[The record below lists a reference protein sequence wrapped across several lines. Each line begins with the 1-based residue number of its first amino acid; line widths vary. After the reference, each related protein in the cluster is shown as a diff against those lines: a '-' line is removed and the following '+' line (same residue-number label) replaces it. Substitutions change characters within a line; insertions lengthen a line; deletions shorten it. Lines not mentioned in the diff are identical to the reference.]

1 MEAVPR
7 LHMLWFALK
16 SSPEG
21 TSFAPLKK
29 YIAEFYHEDPEAYSK
44 EVHALETLRNQ
55 AMRTTNDGAPV
66 MKRYYCQLHALQN
79 RFPQLADKG
88 IFTFTW
94 KDLHHNTV
102 HEVTD
107 IRYERAAVLFNIA
120 ASHTQSGASAM
131 RGDVDGMKMAC
142 TDFQA
147 AAWAYNELR
156 ERYANV
162 NNGGD
167 FMTTELLVYQQQVC
181 LAQAQECILEKSL
194 IDNRKPHIVAKVT
207 AQIVVYY
214 GAALAALL
222 TGGDDGPV
230 AQVINA
236 SVYKLWKK
244 YVRFKIN
251 YLNCILYLYQGQNA
265 EEKRQMGER
274 VTLYQASWDKLEEA
288 RKESKGLPDQTEI
301 NESLSFTAD
310 VVEAKRK
317 NAKNENEFIYHEA
330 VPELSTI
337 AAVQG
342 ANLVNGIGFQV
353 TDEEYAGA
361 DIFARLVPMKAHEA
375 SSMYS
380 EEKAKL
386 LRKYGALLEEKDAQ
400 LESYM
405 SSLTLDNL
413 NINEEQANK
422 LPQGIVDRCAAL
434 HANKTAISDL
444 IEAMSQLAEI
454 TTDVETNLGE
464 LTHMLE
470 EEARAER
477 EFQAASGVQRTPNA
491 HITEL
496 TREFQKY
503 SEAHARAGESNNTLR
518 KAMSLHVN
526 NLKILARP
534 LQEIQQLMP
543 KLSSELNTAEIFKD
557 VKLVLNK
564 VNEMKAQRAQFH
576 ADLRIAINED
586 DITGKVIAHGG
597 GRQEGLQALFVAEM
611 AKHERITQL
620 LDQNLLA
627 QQNILQALTEN
638 YAKAAP
644 VLKTLQDVKQKRE
657 HFYSSLAASY
667 DVYEDLLAK
676 SAKGLEFYKKL
687 AGNIQKLLS
696 RFKSARDVQS
706 EERQQRMQSVR
717 AAVTPSKPAAE
728 VPPAVNGGGGAG
740 GGVGVG
746 VGTPKLRDYLKAKG
760 ATAASIA
767 SGMVLTPD
775 ATIATPAAAAAA
787 SSYVHTVRPVPVG
800 SENPTQA
807 ACSAYATAPPNEPP
821 PPYSLQQQQYYD
833 PSAAGYTNPMYQQQ
847 QQNIAPPAYKAQP
860 SPNSQTLHGA
870 MGQLNLQQSQ
880 DGSQVGSVSGSTY
893 NYNYNPNGAVP
904 LQPPLPYAAPAA
916 SNAQGFNYQQPL
928 YVATSS
934 SSNPG
939 EIPASLQAPYV
950 VNPAPSAGYQTGGG
964 GYPHPASMY
973 PPQSSEAYH
982 QPSAGYPSAQ
992 QPQQAMN
999 YASPHQSTGYP
1010 TSQTPQQQLA
1020 GYAQSQSQSQSQT
1033 LQHQPTAGYPH
1044 SQTPQQQQPPGYH
1057 QSQAPQ
1063 PTTGYPHAQT
1073 PQQQQPQPPG
1083 YPQSQSQSQT
1093 PQQSMVYSQQ
1103 PSGYLAQQQPAM
1115 GYGPQQPSLYPSQ
1128 AVQASPQSTA
1138 GHQSSPAPSVPASQ
1152 QYPQQYGDLQATVY
1166 PANGA
1171 AAAPAPAAATASN
1184 PPVASSPA
1192 QAPTPAPTPAP
1203 APAATPAPT
1212 YISYSNHPGYSYNPQ
1227 TGAYEYSSGYQ
1238 QENISKPQGSL
1249 NYQFSQSGKQQAAV
1263 VGTTDSESA
1272 NRSNPATGFDSPI
1285 VSHTKAGA
1293 GTGTATGPDRATAAN
1308 EAAPQQPGGGADTS
1322 NYYTPPYGHHS
1333 MSEHIGGV
1341 PESQQQQPQQ
1351 QQQPTPKPT
1360 PRPSGSIYMQSG
1372 ATSIANTQ
1380 TTTSSAPYA
1389 SSAAAK
1395 DAAAAAAATSAAAVA
1410 VPVAP
1415 SNVDLLSDLDI
1426 DCSVAV
1432 PPPMLPQPL
1441 LQPQLVA
1448 GGTPPGSQVSAP
1460 IKTESTKEPVAPPET
1475 SPETSPPTVSVAA
1488 TATAPAPAPAA
1499 DSSPV
1504 APPART
1510 TSLDNLSNC
1519 SDLSSLDNFDWDSV
1533 SLTHSVSSEKQPK
1546 PRPAAN
1552 GHPNNF
1558 AFQSE
1563 RFTDEKTTK
1572 YFQKEVES
1580 YEKLLENL
1588 HVKMLNG
1595 KTQLGAKWH
1604 ELQQMLDKESASG
1617 KRSTTIA
1624 KLFPEKNR
1632 SLDCLPFDHARV
1644 KLDKQTDDYINAA
1657 YMKNLSAR
1665 CPNFIIAQTPQAN
1678 TINDFWSMIWS
1689 EKSRTVV
1696 CLHTT
1701 NELFDPFWPQALDQP
1716 THYDDYTVTCVKLQQ
1731 LSHCSEF
1738 QLRLSMHGADPV
1750 LELSL
1755 LQLKQWTKGSCAQLL
1770 GIAENSLDT
1779 HRQRCQAASA
1789 PSSPL
1794 IMSCLTG
1801 SERSEMVV
1809 IGVCALIATQSKQP
1823 TLINVV
1829 DVWSRIC
1836 AQRQNSLRDSAILE
1850 QAMQIVLCNAHNVLN
1865 QRGIMTSYQMKM
1877 APQVNAK
1884 EQQETKDPLN
1894 ELDALWKLK

>member
-21 TSFAPLKK
+21 TSFAALKK
-29 YIAEFYHEDPEAYSK
+29 YIAEFYHEDPESFSK

-55 AMRTTNDGAPV
+55 AMRTTKDGAPV

-79 RFPQLADKG
+79 RFPQLADRG

-94 KDLHHNTV
+94 KDLYHSAV

-107 IRYERAAVLFNIA
+107 LRFERAAVLFNIA
-120 ASHTQSGASAM
+120 ASHTQSGASVT

-142 TDFQA
+142 THFQA
-147 AAWAYNELR
+147 AAWAYGELR

-162 NNGGD
+162 NSGGD
-167 FMTTELLVYQQQVC
+167 FMTPELLVFQQQVC
-181 LAQAQECILEKSL
+181 FAQAQECILEKSL

-230 AQVINA
+230 AQVIDS

-251 YLNCILYLYQGQNA
+251 YLNCILYLYQGQHS

-288 RKESKGLPDQTEI
+288 RKESKGLPDQREI

-317 NAKNENEFIYHEA
+317 NAKNENEFIYHES

-353 TDEEYAGA
+353 TDEEHAGP

-375 SSMYS
+375 SSLYS

-386 LRKYGALLEEKDAQ
+386 LRKYGALLEEKDTQ
-400 LESYM
+400 LEAYM

-434 HANKTAISDL
+434 NANKTAISDL
-444 IEAMSQLAEI
+444 VEAMSQLAEI
-454 TTDVETNLGE
+454 TADVETNLGE
-464 LTHMLE
+464 ISQMLE
-470 EEARAER
+470 AESKAER
-477 EFQAASGVQRTPNA
+477 EFQSASGVQRTPNA

-534 LQEIQQLMP
+534 LPEIQQLMP
-543 KLSSELNTAEIFKD
+543 KLSSELNTTEIFRD
-557 VKLVLNK
+557 VKLILNK

-597 GRQEGLQALFVAEM
+597 QEGLQALFATEL
-611 AKHERITQL
+611 AKHDKLTEL
-620 LDQNLLA
+620 LDQNMVA
-627 QQNILQALTEN
+627 QANILQALTEN

-687 AGNIQKLLS
+687 AGNVQKLLT
-696 RFKSARDVQS
+696 RFRSARDVQS
-706 EERQQRMQSVR
+706 EERQQRMQNVK
-717 AAVTPSKPAAE
+717 AATPPVVPKPTPEAA
-728 VPPAVNGGGGAG
+728 PSTAVSS
-740 GGVGVG
+740 
-746 VGTPKLRDYLKAKG
+746 TPKLRDYLKAK
-760 ATAASIA
+760 AAMADA
-767 SGMVLTPD
+767 SNSTNPG
-775 ATIATPAAAAAA
+775 
-787 SSYVHTVRPVPVG
+787 YVPTVRPVPVG

-807 ACSAYATAPPNEPP
+807 ACSYATAPPNEPP
-821 PPYSLQQQQYYD
+821 PPYSLTQQQYFD

-847 QQNIAPPAYKAQP
+847 QQHIAPPAYKAQA

-870 MGQLNLQQSQ
+870 MAQMNLQSQ
-880 DGSQVGSVSGSTY
+880 APDNNQAGLGYSYGYPQ
-893 NYNYNPNGAVP
+893 GAVP
-904 LQPPLPYAAPAA
+904 PLAYALPGTAPASSA
-916 SNAQGFNYQQPL
+916 SQGFNVQQPL
-928 YVATSS
+928 YVATSG
-934 SSNPG
+934 NPTPAANPN
-939 EIPASLQAPYV
+939 EVPASLQAPFV
-950 VNPAPSAGYQTGGG
+950 VNQMSNPYQTAG
-964 GYPHPASMY
+964 GYPGQAYQQTQQAAYPSASSGYPVGPAAQQSLGY
-973 PPQSSEAYH
+973 TPNQTAQQQPAGYAQSETPQQQMGGYQQ
-982 QPSAGYPSAQ
+982 QPSTGYSQSLTPQHAAGYPQ
-992 QPQQAMN
+992 
-999 YASPHQSTGYP
+999 
-1010 TSQTPQQQLA
+1010 SQTPQQQIA
-1020 GYAQSQSQSQSQT
+1020 GHPQSQ
-1033 LQHQPTAGYPH
+1033 QPTGFTQPQQHTGYQQAPLQQPGGYGQTQTPQQPGGYPQ
-1044 SQTPQQQQPPGYH
+1044 SQTPQQQP
-1057 QSQAPQ
+1057 A
-1063 PTTGYPHAQT
+1063 GYP
-1073 PQQQQPQPPG
+1073 
-1083 YPQSQSQSQT
+1083 QSQT
-1093 PQQSMVYSQQ
+1093 PQQQPGGYPQPQTPQQ
-1103 PSGYLAQQQPAM
+1103 PLAYQQHPAGYPPQQQSSAAV
-1115 GYGPQQPSLYPSQ
+1115 PQQPSLYPSQ
-1128 AVQASPQSTA
+1128 AVQASPQPNPA
-1138 GHQSSPAPSVPASQ
+1138 HQPVPYPPAPGVSPVPSPAP
-1152 QYPQQYGDLQATVY
+1152 
-1166 PANGA
+1166 
-1171 AAAPAPAAATASN
+1171 
-1184 PPVASSPA
+1184 A
-1192 QAPTPAPTPAP
+1192 QTPAPTSSQANGVTSPNP
-1203 APAATPAPT
+1203 GPT
-1212 YISYSNHPGYSYNPQ
+1212 YSSYSNHPGYSFNPQ
-1227 TGAYEYSSGYQ
+1227 TGKYEYSSGYQ
-1238 QENISKPQGSL
+1238 QESSALKGSQASQH
-1249 NYQFSQSGKQQAAV
+1249 YQFSQSGKQQS
-1263 VGTTDSESA
+1263 VGTTDSENA
-1272 NRSNPATGFDSPI
+1272 NRSNSATGFNSPI
-1285 VSHTKAGA
+1285 VSHTKANLA
-1293 GTGTATGPDRATAAN
+1293 AKDTALTEKGK
-1308 EAAPQQPGGGADTS
+1308 ESS
-1322 NYYTPPYGHHS
+1322 NYYSAPYGYHGS
-1333 MSEHIGGV
+1333 V
-1341 PESQQQQPQQ
+1341 TPQPH
-1351 QQQPTPKPT
+1351 QQQPTPTPPT
-1360 PRPSGSIYMQSG
+1360 GSIYMLSG
-1372 ATSIANTQ
+1372 AQSTAQTQ
-1380 TTTSSAPYA
+1380 TTTSGPPYA
-1389 SSAAAK
+1389 SSTATAK
-1395 DAAAAAAATSAAAVA
+1395 AEPKSEL
-1410 VPVAP
+1410 VAP
-1415 SNVDLLSDLDI
+1415 KVTSNVDLLSDLDI

-1432 PPPMLPQPL
+1432 PPPMLPQPV
-1441 LQPQLVA
+1441 LQPQVVA
-1448 GGTPPGSQVSAP
+1448 SPTPPASQVSVP
-1460 IKTESTKEPVAPPET
+1460 TKTETVAEPIAPKTP
-1475 SPETSPPTVSVAA
+1475 
-1488 TATAPAPAPAA
+1488 
-1499 DSSPV
+1499 DI
-1504 APPART
+1504 PPAVVEEISSIPASIPSAPKY

-1519 SDLSSLDNFDWDSV
+1519 SDLSSLENFDWDSV
-1533 SLTHSVSSEKQPK
+1533 SLTHSASENQQKAA
-1546 PRPAAN
+1546 AAN
-1552 GHPNNF
+1552 GLSNNF

-1563 RFTDEKTTK
+1563 TFTDEKTTK

-1595 KTQLGAKWH
+1595 KTQLGAKWQ
-1604 ELQQMLDKESASG
+1604 ELQQKLDKEASAN

-1657 YMKNLSAR
+1657 YMKNLSAG
-1665 CPNFIIAQTPQAN
+1665 CPNFIVAQTPQAN

-1689 EKSRTVV
+1689 EKPRTVV

-1701 NELFDPFWPQALDQP
+1701 SELFDPYWPQSLDQT

-1731 LSHCSEF
+1731 LSHCSEY
-1738 QLRLSMHGADPV
+1738 QLKLSMHGADAV
-1750 LELSL
+1750 LDLSL
-1755 LQLKQWTKGSCAQLL
+1755 LQLKQWTKGAPAQLL
-1770 GIAENSLDT
+1770 GVAENALDT
-1779 HRQRCQAASA
+1779 HRHRCQAANA
-1789 PSSPL
+1789 PNSPL
-1794 IMSCLTG
+1794 ILNCLTG
-1801 SERSEMVV
+1801 SERSELVA
-1809 IGVCALIATQSKQP
+1809 IGVCAIIATQNKQP
-1823 TLINVV
+1823 ILLNTV

-1850 QAMQIVLCNAHNVLN
+1850 QSMQIVLCNAHNVLN
-1865 QRGIMTSYQMKM
+1865 KRGIMTSYQMKM
-1877 APQVNAK
+1877 APQVTAK

>member
-55 AMRTTNDGAPV
+55 AMRTTKDGAPI

-79 RFPQLADKG
+79 RFPQLVDRG

-94 KDLHHNTV
+94 KDLYHSAV
-102 HEVTD
+102 HEVSD
-107 IRYERAAVLFNIA
+107 LRFERAAVLFNIA
-120 ASHTQSGASAM
+120 ASHTQSGASVT

-142 TDFQA
+142 THFQA
-147 AAWAYNELR
+147 AAWAYGELR

-162 NNGGD
+162 NSGGD
-167 FMTTELLVYQQQVC
+167 FMTQELLVFQQQVC
-181 LAQAQECILEKSL
+181 FAQAQECILEKSL

-222 TGGDDGPV
+222 TGGDEGPV
-230 AQVINA
+230 AQVIDS

-251 YLNCILYLYQGQNA
+251 YLNCILYLYQGQHS

-288 RKESKGLPDQTEI
+288 RKESKGLPDQREI

-353 TDEEYAGA
+353 TDEEHSGP

-375 SSMYS
+375 SSLYS

-386 LRKYGALLEEKDAQ
+386 LRKYGALLEEKDTQ
-400 LESYM
+400 LEAFM

-422 LPQGIVDRCAAL
+422 LPQGIVDRCASL
-434 HANKTAISDL
+434 NANKTAISDL
-444 IEAMSQLAEI
+444 VEAMSQLAEI
-454 TTDVETNLGE
+454 TADVETNLGE
-464 LTHMLE
+464 ISHMLE
-470 EEARAER
+470 AEAKAER
-477 EFQAASGVQRTPNA
+477 EFQSASGVQRTPNA

-534 LQEIQQLMP
+534 LPEIQQLMP
-543 KLSSELNTAEIFKD
+543 KLSSELNTTEIFKD
-557 VKLVLNK
+557 VKLIVNK

-586 DITGKVIAHGG
+586 DITTKVIAHGG
-597 GRQEGLQALFVAEM
+597 QEGLQALFATELG
-611 AKHERITQL
+611 KHDKLTQL
-620 LDQNLLA
+620 LDQNMVA
-627 QQNILQALTEN
+627 QGNILQALTEN

-687 AGNIQKLLS
+687 AGNVQKLLT
-696 RFKSARDVQS
+696 RFRSARDVQS
-706 EERQQRMQSVR
+706 EERQQRMQSVK
-717 AAVTPSKPAAE
+717 AAAAAATVTPPSVSKSLPEAAISSSSSS
-728 VPPAVNGGGGAG
+728 
-740 GGVGVG
+740 
-746 VGTPKLRDYLKAKG
+746 TPKLRDYLKAK
-760 ATAASIA
+760 AAMADA
-767 SGMVLTPD
+767 SNPG
-775 ATIATPAAAAAA
+775 
-787 SSYVHTVRPVPVG
+787 YVPTVRPVPVG

-807 ACSAYATAPPNEPP
+807 ACSYATAPPPNEPP
-821 PPYSLQQQQYYD
+821 PPYSLTQQQYFD
-833 PSAAGYTNPMYQQQ
+833 PNAAGYTNPMYQQQ
-847 QQNIAPPAYKAQP
+847 QHVAPPAYKAQA

-870 MGQLNLQQSQ
+870 MAQMSLQATQGQTLDHNQAGLGYSY
-880 DGSQVGSVSGSTY
+880 GYPS
-893 NYNYNPNGAVP
+893 GAVP
-904 LQPPLPYAAPAA
+904 PLAYAAPGVGPGAPAPANSA
-916 SNAQGFNYQQPL
+916 SQGFNYQQPL
-928 YVATSS
+928 YVATSGNTNPV
-934 SSNPG
+934 SNPS
-939 EIPASLQAPYV
+939 ELPASLQAPYV
-950 VNPAPSAGYQTGGG
+950 VNTYQGTAGAGFPGQAYSQVPAGQNQQQV
-964 GYPHPASMY
+964 GYPPA
-973 PPQSSEAYH
+973 
-982 QPSAGYPSAQ
+982 
-992 QPQQAMN
+992 
-999 YASPHQSTGYP
+999 STGYP
-1010 TSQTPQQQLA
+1010 TGQPMGFAPNQQQPGGYGQQQPGYSPSQNSQQISTGYPQSVTPQQQ
-1020 GYAQSQSQSQSQT
+1020 S
-1033 LQHQPTAGYPH
+1033 
-1044 SQTPQQQQPPGYH
+1044 
-1057 QSQAPQ
+1057 
-1063 PTTGYPHAQT
+1063 TGYPHAQT
-1073 PQQQQPQPPG
+1073 QQQQPSG
-1083 YPQSQSQSQT
+1083 YPQSQT
-1093 PQQSMVYSQQ
+1093 PQQQITGYPQAPTPQQQQITGYPQAPTPQQQPTTYAQSQTTQQQ
-1103 PSGYLAQQQPAM
+1103 PSGYPPT
-1115 GYGPQQPSLYPSQ
+1115 PQQPQAVPGYPPVQTPQQSQGYPQAATGYPTQPSLFPSQ
-1128 AVQASPQSTA
+1128 AVQVSPQ
-1138 GHQSSPAPSVPASQ
+1138 PAPVMPQNSAPGQSL
-1152 QYPQQYGDLQATVY
+1152 QYPQQYSDPSAGL
-1166 PANGA
+1166 
-1171 AAAPAPAAATASN
+1171 S
-1184 PPVASSPA
+1184 
-1192 QAPTPAPTPAP
+1192 PAPTAEPSSIPAP
-1203 APAATPAPT
+1203 VPAVVPPAAVPSQAQPAQSSAT
-1212 YISYSNHPGYSYNPQ
+1212 YSSYSNHPGYSFNPQ
-1227 TGAYEYSSGYQ
+1227 TGKYEYSSGYQ
-1238 QENISKPQGSL
+1238 QDSSSLKGTQGSQS
-1249 NYQFSQSGKQQAAV
+1249 YQFSQSGKQQT

-1272 NRSNPATGFDSPI
+1272 NRTNPATGFDSPI
-1285 VSHTKAGA
+1285 VSHTKANQPA
-1293 GTGTATGPDRATAAN
+1293 QEPTATEGNPT
-1308 EAAPQQPGGGADTS
+1308 ESS
-1322 NYYTPPYGHHS
+1322 NYYTTPYGY
-1333 MSEHIGGV
+1333 
-1341 PESQQQQPQQ
+1341 QQQPQPQ
-1351 QQQPTPKPT
+1351 LQPTPLPSTNPT
-1360 PRPSGSIYMQSG
+1360 SGSIYMQSG
-1372 ATSIANTQ
+1372 ASSIANTQ
-1380 TTTSSAPYA
+1380 TTTSGPPYA
-1389 SSAAAK
+1389 SSTASAK
-1395 DAAAAAAATSAAAVA
+1395 PQAETKVETILPKTSS
-1410 VPVAP
+1410 

-1432 PPPMLPQPL
+1432 PPPMLPQPI
-1441 LQPQLVA
+1441 LQP
-1448 GGTPPGSQVSAP
+1448 TPPGSQVESVSPAAP
-1460 IKTESTKEPVAPPET
+1460 EIPPAAVPEEITPSPDPVPVAPPR
-1475 SPETSPPTVSVAA
+1475 SG
-1488 TATAPAPAPAA
+1488 
-1499 DSSPV
+1499 
-1504 APPART
+1504 
-1510 TSLDNLSNC
+1510 SLDNLSNC
-1519 SDLSSLDNFDWDSV
+1519 SDLSSLENFDWDSV
-1533 SLTHSVSSEKQPK
+1533 SLTHSASEKQPSK
-1546 PRPAAN
+1546 TATGAN

-1558 AFQSE
+1558 SFQTE
-1563 RFTDEKTTK
+1563 TFTDEKTTK

-1604 ELQQMLDKESASG
+1604 ELQRKLDKEASAS
-1617 KRSTTIA
+1617 KRSTAIA

-1657 YMKNLSAR
+1657 YMKNLSAG
-1665 CPNFIIAQTPQAN
+1665 CPDFIIAQTPQAN

-1701 NELFDPFWPQALDQP
+1701 NELFDPFWPQSLDQT
-1716 THYDDYTVTCVKLQQ
+1716 THYDDYTVTCVKIQQ
-1731 LSHCSEF
+1731 LSHCTEY
-1738 QLRLSMHGADPV
+1738 QLKLSMHGADAV
-1750 LELSL
+1750 LDLSL
-1755 LQLKQWTKGSCAQLL
+1755 LQLKQWTKGSPAQLL
-1770 GIAENSLDT
+1770 GVAQNALET
-1779 HRQRCQAASA
+1779 HRHRCKAANA
-1789 PSSPL
+1789 PHSPL
-1794 IMSCLTG
+1794 IMNCLTG
-1801 SERSEMVV
+1801 SERSELVA
-1809 IGVCALIATQSKQP
+1809 IGVCAEIATQTKQP
-1823 TLINVV
+1823 MLINLV

-1850 QAMQIVLCNAHNVLN
+1850 QSMQIVLCNAHNVLN
-1865 QRGIMTSYQMKM
+1865 KRGIMTSYQMKM

>member
-21 TSFAPLKK
+21 TSFAALKK

-55 AMRTTNDGAPV
+55 AMRTTKDGAPV

-79 RFPQLADKG
+79 RFPQLVDRG

-94 KDLHHNTV
+94 KDLYHSTV
-102 HEVTD
+102 HEVSD
-107 IRYERAAVLFNIA
+107 LRFERAAVLFNIA
-120 ASHTQSGASAM
+120 ASHTQSGASVT

-142 TDFQA
+142 THFQA
-147 AAWAYNELR
+147 AAWAYGELR

-162 NNGGD
+162 NSGGD
-167 FMTTELLVYQQQVC
+167 FMTQELLVFQQQVC
-181 LAQAQECILEKSL
+181 FAQAQECILEKSL
-194 IDNRKPHIVAKVT
+194 IDNRKPHVVAKVT

-222 TGGDDGPV
+222 TGGDEGPV
-230 AQVINA
+230 AQVIDS

-251 YLNCILYLYQGQNA
+251 YLNCILYLYQGQHA

-288 RKESKGLPDQTEI
+288 RKESKGLPDQREI

-353 TDEEYAGA
+353 TDEEHSGP

-375 SSMYS
+375 SSLYS

-386 LRKYGALLEEKDAQ
+386 LRKYGALLEEKDTQ
-400 LESYM
+400 LEAYM

-422 LPQGIVDRCAAL
+422 LPQGIVDRCASL
-434 HANKTAISDL
+434 NANKTAISDL
-444 IEAMSQLAEI
+444 VEAMSQLAEI
-454 TTDVETNLGE
+454 TADVETNLGE
-464 LTHMLE
+464 ISHMLE
-470 EEARAER
+470 AEAKAER
-477 EFQAASGVQRTPNA
+477 EFQSASGVQRTPNA

-534 LQEIQQLMP
+534 LPEIQQLMP
-543 KLSSELNTAEIFKD
+543 KLSSELNTTEIFRD
-557 VKLVLNK
+557 VKLIVNK

-586 DITGKVIAHGG
+586 DITAKVIAHGG
-597 GRQEGLQALFVAEM
+597 QEGLQALFATELG
-611 AKHERITQL
+611 KHDKLTQL
-620 LDQNLLA
+620 LDQNMVA
-627 QQNILQALTEN
+627 QANILQALTEN

-687 AGNIQKLLS
+687 AGNVQKLLT
-696 RFKSARDVQS
+696 RFRSARDVQS
-706 EERQQRMQSVR
+706 EERQQRMQSVK
-717 AAVTPSKPAAE
+717 AAAAAAATPPPASKPEAAISSSSSSS
-728 VPPAVNGGGGAG
+728 
-740 GGVGVG
+740 
-746 VGTPKLRDYLKAKG
+746 TPKLRDYLKAK
-760 ATAASIA
+760 AAMADA
-767 SGMVLTPD
+767 SNPG
-775 ATIATPAAAAAA
+775 
-787 SSYVHTVRPVPVG
+787 YVPTVRPVPVG

-807 ACSAYATAPPNEPP
+807 ACSYATAPPPNEPP
-821 PPYSLQQQQYYD
+821 PPYSLTQQQYFD
-833 PSAAGYTNPMYQQQ
+833 PNAAGYTNPMYQQQ
-847 QQNIAPPAYKAQP
+847 QHVAPPAYKAQA

-870 MGQLNLQQSQ
+870 MAQMSLQAAQGQTLDQNQTGLGYSY
-880 DGSQVGSVSGSTY
+880 GYPS
-893 NYNYNPNGAVP
+893 GAVP
-904 LQPPLPYAAPAA
+904 PLAYAAPGVAPGGAPAPA
-916 SNAQGFNYQQPL
+916 SSASQGFSYQQPL
-928 YVATSS
+928 YVATSGNTNPV
-934 SSNPG
+934 SNPS
-939 EIPASLQAPYV
+939 ELPPSPQAPYV
-950 VNPAPSAGYQTGGG
+950 VNTYQGTAG
-964 GYPHPASMY
+964 
-973 PPQSSEAYH
+973 
-982 QPSAGYPSAQ
+982 AGYPGQAYPQAPAGQNQQQVAYPPSSTGYPSGQSMGFAPNQ
-992 QPQQAMN
+992 QPTGGYGQQQQAQTAG
-999 YASPHQSTGYP
+999 YPPSQSSQQIPTGYPQSVTPQQQQSTGYP
-1010 TSQTPQQQLA
+1010 Q
-1020 GYAQSQSQSQSQT
+1020 AQPPS
-1033 LQHQPTAGYPH
+1033 GYP
-1044 SQTPQQQQPPGYH
+1044 
-1057 QSQAPQ
+1057 
-1063 PTTGYPHAQT
+1063 
-1073 PQQQQPQPPG
+1073 
-1083 YPQSQSQSQT
+1083 QSQT
-1093 PQQSMVYSQQ
+1093 PQQVTGYPQQQATGYPQAPTPQQQPTAYAQSQATQQQ
-1103 PSGYLAQQQPAM
+1103 PSGYPQTSQQPQTATGYPQAQTQQQAQVYPQPAT
-1115 GYGPQQPSLYPSQ
+1115 GYPAQPSLYPSQ
-1128 AVQASPQSTA
+1128 AVQASPQ
-1138 GHQSSPAPSVPASQ
+1138 PAPA
-1152 QYPQQYGDLQATVY
+1152 QYPQQYNDPNAGSS
-1166 PANGA
+1166 PAPA
-1171 AAAPAPAAATASN
+1171 PQSSPIPAPAAAA
-1184 PPVASSPA
+1184 VSSAA
-1192 QAPTPAPTPAP
+1192 QPS
-1203 APAATPAPT
+1203 AT
-1212 YISYSNHPGYSYNPQ
+1212 YSSYSNHPGYSYNPQ
-1227 TGAYEYSSGYQ
+1227 TGKYEYGSGYQ
-1238 QENISKPQGSL
+1238 QDSSSLKGTQGSQS
-1249 NYQFSQSGKQQAAV
+1249 YQFSQSGKQQA

-1285 VSHTKAGA
+1285 VSHTKANLPAKDSTSTEGNP
-1293 GTGTATGPDRATAAN
+1293 T
-1308 EAAPQQPGGGADTS
+1308 ESS
-1322 NYYTPPYGHHS
+1322 NYYTAPYGY
-1333 MSEHIGGV
+1333 
-1341 PESQQQQPQQ
+1341 QQQPQAQ
-1351 QQQPTPKPT
+1351 MQPTPLPPT
-1360 PRPSGSIYMQSG
+1360 NSTSGSIYMQSG
-1372 ATSIANTQ
+1372 ASSIANTQ
-1380 TTTSSAPYA
+1380 TTTSGPPYA
-1389 SSAAAK
+1389 SSTASVKPQAETKVEAILPK
-1395 DAAAAAAATSAAAVA
+1395 ASS
-1410 VPVAP
+1410 

-1441 LQPQLVA
+1441 LQP
-1448 GGTPPGSQVSAP
+1448 TPPPASQVDS
-1460 IKTESTKEPVAPPET
+1460 VAPATPEV
-1475 SPETSPPTVSVAA
+1475 P
-1488 TATAPAPAPAA
+1488 PAA
-1499 DSSPV
+1499 VAEEITPGPDPV
-1504 APPART
+1504 PAAAPPRSG
-1510 TSLDNLSNC
+1510 SLDNLSNC
-1519 SDLSSLDNFDWDSV
+1519 SDLSSLENFDWDSV
-1533 SLTHSVSSEKQPK
+1533 SLTHSASEKQAPK
-1546 PRPAAN
+1546 AAGGAN

-1558 AFQSE
+1558 SFQAE
-1563 RFTDEKTTK
+1563 TFTDEKTTK

-1604 ELQQMLDKESASG
+1604 ELQQKVDKEASAS

-1632 SLDCLPFDHARV
+1632 SLDCLPYDHARV

-1657 YMKNLSAR
+1657 YMKNLSAG

-1701 NELFDPFWPQALDQP
+1701 NELFDPFWPQSLDQT
-1716 THYDDYTVTCVKLQQ
+1716 THYDDYSVTCVKIQQ
-1731 LSHCSEF
+1731 LSHCSEY
-1738 QLRLSMHGADPV
+1738 QLKLSMHGADAV
-1750 LELSL
+1750 LDLSL
-1755 LQLKQWTKGSCAQLL
+1755 LQLKQWTKGSPAQLL
-1770 GIAENSLDT
+1770 GVAQNALET
-1779 HRQRCQAASA
+1779 HRQRCKAANA
-1789 PSSPL
+1789 PHSPL
-1794 IMSCLTG
+1794 IMNCLTG
-1801 SERSEMVV
+1801 SERSELVA
-1809 IGVCALIATQSKQP
+1809 IGVCAEIATQTKQP
-1823 TLINVV
+1823 MLISERILIVDFKIYIYLFVLHFSPDVV

-1850 QAMQIVLCNAHNVLN
+1850 QSMQIVLCNAHNVLN
-1865 QRGIMTSYQMKM
+1865 KRKNRVTIKQFRQLIYDHVIGGIMTSYQMKM

>member
-21 TSFAPLKK
+21 TSFAALKK
-29 YIAEFYHEDPEAYSK
+29 YIAEFYHEDPEAFSK
-44 EVHALETLRNQ
+44 EVHALESLRNQ
-55 AMRTTNDGAPV
+55 AMRTTKDGATV

-94 KDLHHNTV
+94 KDLYHSAV

-107 IRYERAAVLFNIA
+107 IRFERAAVLFNIA
-120 ASHTQSGASAM
+120 ASHTQSGASVT

-142 TDFQA
+142 THFQA

-162 NNGGD
+162 NSGGD

-230 AQVINA
+230 AQVIDA

-265 EEKRQMGER
+265 EEKRHMGER

-288 RKESKGLPDQTEI
+288 RKESKGLPDQKEI

-375 SSMYS
+375 SSLYS

-386 LRKYGALLEEKDAQ
+386 LRKYGALLEEKDGQ
-400 LESYM
+400 LEGYM
-405 SSLTLDNL
+405 SSLTLENL

-464 LTHMLE
+464 LSHMLE
-470 EEARAER
+470 EEAKAER

-543 KLSSELNTAEIFKD
+543 KISSDLNTAEIFKD

-597 GRQEGLQALFVAEM
+597 QEGLQALFVAEM
-611 AKHERITQL
+611 AKHDRITQL

-627 QQNILQALTEN
+627 QQNILHALTEN

-706 EERQQRMQSVR
+706 EERQQRMESVM
-717 AAVTPSKPAAE
+717 AASSKTAAE
-728 VPPAVNGGGGAG
+728 IQPSAIIVGGGGEA
-740 GGVGVG
+740 
-746 VGTPKLRDYLKAKG
+746 GTPKLRDYLKAKG
-760 ATAASIA
+760 ASAASIA
-767 SGMVLTPD
+767 AGIVPTPD
-775 ATIATPAAAAAA
+775 ATTSAGP
-787 SSYVHTVRPVPVG
+787 SSYVHIVRPVPVG

-833 PSAAGYTNPMYQQQ
+833 PSAAGYTNPMYNQQ
-847 QQNIAPPAYKAQP
+847 QQNIDPPAYKAQP

-870 MGQLNLQQSQ
+870 VGQLSIQQSQ
-880 DGSQVGSVSGSTY
+880 DGCQVGSAY
-893 NYNYNPNGAVP
+893 NYNHPNAAVP
-904 LQPPLPYAAPAA
+904 AASQPYAAAG

-934 SSNPG
+934 NANPG
-939 EIPASLQAPYV
+939 EIPASLQVPYV
-950 VNPAPSAGYQTGGG
+950 VNPTPSAGYQTGGV
-964 GYPHPASMY
+964 YPQAAHPESIH
-973 PPQSSEAYH
+973 PPQTSEAYP
-982 QPSAGYPSAQ
+982 QQSSVNNSAQ
-992 QPQQAMN
+992 APQQPRS
-999 YASPHQSTGYP
+999 YASPHQSTGYSP
-1010 TSQTPQQQLA
+1010 AHMPQQLPNVGYPYSQTPQQQPP
-1020 GYAQSQSQSQSQT
+1020 GYPQYQTHQKQTTGYPQSQT
-1033 LQHQPTAGYPH
+1033 LQQPMAY
-1044 SQTPQQQQPPGYH
+1044 SQPP
-1057 QSQAPQ
+1057 S
-1063 PTTGYPHAQT
+1063 
-1073 PQQQQPQPPG
+1073 
-1083 YPQSQSQSQT
+1083 
-1093 PQQSMVYSQQ
+1093 
-1103 PSGYLAQQQPAM
+1103 M
-1115 GYGPQQPSLYPSQ
+1115 GYGSLQPSLYPSQ
-1128 AVQASPQSTA
+1128 AVQASPRTTR
-1138 GHQSSPAPSVPASQ
+1138 GIQSSPGHSMPVSRVPSSSQ
-1152 QYPQQYGDLQATVY
+1152 PCVQQYGDLQAVVI
-1166 PANGA
+1166 PATAGA
-1171 AAAPAPAAATASN
+1171 PVSSPAASSN
-1184 PPVASSPA
+1184 PAIASSPA
-1192 QAPTPAPTPAP
+1192 PTNAF
-1203 APAATPAPT
+1203 T
-1212 YISYSNHPGYSYNPQ
+1212 YITYSNHPGYSYNPQ
-1227 TGAYEYSSGYQ
+1227 TGAYDYSSGYQ
-1238 QENISKPQGSL
+1238 QENLSNLQGSL
-1249 NYQFSQSGKQQAAV
+1249 GYQFSQSGKQLAAV
-1263 VGTTDSESA
+1263 VGTTDSENA
-1272 NRSNPATGFDSPI
+1272 NRSNPATGFDSPV
-1285 VSHTKAGA
+1285 VSHTKAGT
-1293 GTGTATGPDRATAAN
+1293 GKGTATGPDRAETAN
-1308 EAAPQQPGGGADTS
+1308 EAAPQQPGGGKDTS

-1333 MSEHIGGV
+1333 TTEHVEGA
-1341 PESQQQQPQQ
+1341 PEP
-1351 QQQPTPKPT
+1351 QQQPTPKPS
-1360 PRPSGSIYMQSG
+1360 PHPSGSIYMQSG

-1389 SSAAAK
+1389 FSAATK
-1395 DAAAAAAATSAAAVA
+1395 QAAAL
-1410 VPVAP
+1410 AP

-1426 DCSVAV
+1426 DSSVAV

-1448 GGTPPGSQVSAP
+1448 TPPGSQMLTP
-1460 IKTESTKEPVAPPET
+1460 IQTESTAEAVSPPET
-1475 SPETSPPTVSVAA
+1475 SPEITPGASAGAA
-1488 TATAPAPAPAA
+1488 AAIRTA
-1499 DSSPV
+1499 DSSSIT
-1504 APPART
+1504 PPART
-1510 TSLDNLSNC
+1510 PSLENLSNC
-1519 SDLSSLDNFDWDSV
+1519 SDLSSLENFDWDSV
-1533 SLTHSVSSEKQPK
+1533 SLTHSVSEKQPK
-1546 PRPAAN
+1546 CVN
-1552 GHPNNF
+1552 GYSNNF
-1558 AFQSE
+1558 AFQAE
-1563 RFTDEKTTK
+1563 KFTDEKTTK
-1572 YFQKEVES
+1572 YFQKEVER

-1588 HVKMLNG
+1588 HIKMLNG
-1595 KTQLGAKWH
+1595 KTQLGAKWQ
-1604 ELQQMLDKESASG
+1604 ELQNLLNKESSG
-1617 KRSTTIA
+1617 KQSTTIA

-1632 SLDCLPFDHARV
+1632 SLDCLPFDHALV

-1701 NELFDPFWPQALDQP
+1701 NELFDPFWPQALDQA
-1716 THYDDYTVTCVKLQQ
+1716 THYDDYTVTCVKLNQ
-1731 LSHCSEF
+1731 LSHCSEY
-1738 QLRLSMHGADPV
+1738 QLRLSMHGADV
-1750 LELSL
+1750 LDLSL
-1755 LQLKQWTKGSCAQLL
+1755 LQLKQWTKGSCTQVL
-1770 GIAENSLDT
+1770 GVSQNSLDT
-1779 HRQRCQAASA
+1779 HRQRCQADNA

-1794 IMSCLTG
+1794 VMSCLTG